1 MEAKDLM
8 ISASDCARV
17 AEDETV
23 YDAVVMLEAWR
34 QRSRSEYRP
43 RVILVHDEDFRTI
56 GGLRQVDMLRALSAG
71 RVVSPGTSPALAGPV
86 EATAPPSSPDASAGP
101 RDILKDLSEAA
112 HRVRVRDAM
121 HHYHEEEYIDAHTSL
136 EEVLDRLLSGP
147 YLNLVVT
154 SANTTIGIVR
164 LSDVFEAVCNKIERS
179 NLK

>member
-71 RVVSPGTSPALAGPV
+71 RV
-86 EATAPPSSPDASAGP
+86 
-101 RDILKDLSEAA
+101 
-112 HRVRVRDAM
+112 
-121 HHYHEEEYIDAHTSL
+121 
-136 EEVLDRLLSGP
+136 
-147 YLNLVVT
+147 
-154 SANTTIGIVR
+154 
-164 LSDVFEAVCNKIERS
+164 
-179 NLK
+179 